1 MTRRVFVLS
10 ALLLW
15 QPLSLRAERLPITSY
30 TVADNLAHTTV
41 NRIVRDSRG
50 LLWFCTLGGLS
61 RFDGYTF
68 TTFGVDDGLPDA
80 SVNDWALRRVSST
93 LGRLTRA

>member
-10 ALLLW
+10 ALLLG

-30 TVADNLAHTTV
+30 TIADKLAHTTV
-41 NRIVRDSRG
+41 KRIVRDSRG
-50 LLWFCTLGGLS
+50 LLWFCTPGGLS

-80 SVNDWALRRVSST
+80 SVNDL
-93 LGRLTRA
+93 LETRSG